1 LPALVSA
8 GAGPFKVNAMV
19 ELFLRVEHVLSRVA
33 LVAAVLMLIVSV
45 TTGFY
50 QVLTRFVFDAPSTWS
65 EVVARSS
72 MIWCVFLAAAACFR
86 GGYMM
91 SVEVIYK
98 LIPERRLFLLEA
110 AIALGCLI
118 SLAVLIYFG
127 SIMTFRV
134 RNQMLSGLGISIS
147 WVYAAIPI
155 GAGFSL
161 IAVVGRL
168 VAQAIGREA
177 IGLDKFEAEAPP
189 RETTA
194 TVADPTR
201 VTPSATGTPMPN
213 GDDPAKPTQRP
224 RQ

>member
-1 LPALVSA
+1 
-8 GAGPFKVNAMV
+8 MV
-19 ELFLRVEHVLSRVA
+19 ELFLRFERATSRVA
-33 LVAAVLMLIVSV
+33 LAAAVLMLCVSV

-98 LIPERRLFLLEA
+98 MIPARRLILLEG
-110 AIALGCLI
+110 AIALGCLVA
-118 SLAVLIYFG
+118 LAVLVYFG
-127 SIMTFRV
+127 TAMTFRV

-155 GAGFSL
+155 GAGFSVL
-161 IAVVGRL
+161 AVLARL
-168 VAQAIGREA
+168 VAQATGREA
-177 IGLDKFEAEAPP
+177 VGLADVEAEAPP
-189 RETTA
+189 AETLPPVTA
-194 TVADPTR
+194 DDTP
-201 VTPSATGTPMPN
+201 TPSAIVPN
-213 GDDPAKPTQRP
+213 GDDTAQPTRRSGQ
-224 RQ
+224 

>member
-1 LPALVSA
+1 
-8 GAGPFKVNAMV
+8 MV
-19 ELFLRVEHVLSRVA
+19 ELFLRSERVLSRVA
-33 LVAAVLMLIVSV
+33 LIAAVLMLVVSV

-98 LIPERRLFLLEA
+98 LIPERRLILLEA
-110 AIALGCLI
+110 AIALGSLI
-118 SLAVLIYFG
+118 ALAVLVYYG
-127 SIMTFRV
+127 TAMTFRV

-161 IAVVGRL
+161 IAVVARL
-168 VAQAIGREA
+168 LAQATGREA
-177 IGLDKFEAEAPP
+177 VGLADVEAEAPP
-189 RETTA
+189 AEVAPPDAEPA
-194 TVADPTR
+194 TPPPGATDIPS
-201 VTPSATGTPMPN
+201 TPSAG
-213 GDDPAKPTQRP
+213 DPAQPTRRSGQ
-224 RQ
+224 

>member
-1 LPALVSA
+1 
-8 GAGPFKVNAMV
+8 MV
-19 ELFLRVEHVLSRVA
+19 ELFLRSERVLSRVA
-33 LVAAVLMLIVSV
+33 LIAAGLMLVVSV

-98 LIPERRLFLLEA
+98 LIPERRLLLLEA

-118 SLAVLIYFG
+118 ALAVLVYYG
-127 SIMTFRV
+127 TAMTFRV

-155 GAGFSL
+155 GAGFSV
-161 IAVVGRL
+161 IAVVARL
-168 VAQAIGREA
+168 LAQATGRETV
-177 IGLDKFEAEAPP
+177 GLADVEAEAPP
-189 RETTA
+189 RETTPSGIEPA
-194 TVADPTR
+194 TPA
-201 VTPSATGTPMPN
+201 PSATLPN
-213 GDDPAKPTQRP
+213 GDDPAQPTRRSGQ
-224 RQ
+224 

>member
-1 LPALVSA
+1 
-8 GAGPFKVNAMV
+8 MV
-19 ELFLRVEHVLSRVA
+19 ELFLRFERATSRVA
-33 LVAAVLMLIVSV
+33 LAAAVLMLCVSV

-98 LIPERRLFLLEA
+98 MIPARRLILLEA

-118 SLAVLIYFG
+118 VLLVLVYFG
-127 SIMTFRV
+127 TAMTFRV

-155 GAGFSL
+155 GAGFSVL
-161 IAVVGRL
+161 AVLARL
-168 VAQAIGREA
+168 VAQATGREA
-177 IGLDKFEAEAPP
+177 VGLADVEADAPP
-189 RETTA
+189 QEAMPPVAADGTSMPSTA
-194 TVADPTR
+194 L
-201 VTPSATGTPMPN
+201 PN
-213 GDDPAKPTQRP
+213 GDDTAQPTR
-224 RQ
+224 RSGL

>member
-1 LPALVSA
+1 
-8 GAGPFKVNAMV
+8 MV
-19 ELFLRVEHVLSRVA
+19 ELLLRIERQLSRVA
-33 LVAAVLMLIVSV
+33 LAGAVLMLVVSV

-50 QVLTRFVFDAPSTWS
+50 QVMTRFVFDAPSTWS

-86 GGYMM
+86 GGHMM

-98 LIPERRLFLLEA
+98 LIPARRLILLEA

-118 SLAVLIYFG
+118 ALAVLVYFG
-127 SIMTFRV
+127 TAMTFRV

-161 IAVVGRL
+161 LSVVARL
-168 VAQAIGREA
+168 LAQATGREGV
-177 IGLDKFEAEAPP
+177 GLADIEAEAPP
-189 RETTA
+189 RETMPP
-194 TVADPTR
+194 VAD
-201 VTPSATGTPMPN
+201 SATLPN
-213 GDDPAKPTQRP
+213 GDDPAQPTRRSGQ
-224 RQ
+224 

>member
-1 LPALVSA
+1 
-8 GAGPFKVNAMV
+8 MV
-19 ELFLRVEHVLSRVA
+19 ELFLRIERVLSRGA
-33 LVAAVLMLIVSV
+33 LIAAVLMLVVSV
-45 TTGFY
+45 TTGFF

-98 LIPERRLFLLEA
+98 LIPKRRLILLEA
-110 AIALGCLI
+110 AIALGCFI
-118 SLAVLIYFG
+118 ALAVLIYFG
-127 SIMTFRV
+127 TAMTFRV

-161 IAVVGRL
+161 LAVVGRL
-168 VAQAIGREA
+168 VAQATGREA
-177 IGLDKFEAEAPP
+177 IGLDKFEVEAPLQ
-189 RETTA
+189 ETT
-194 TVADPTR
+194 TSVAKPSTPA
-201 VTPSATGTPMPN
+201 PSATGTPMPH

>member
-1 LPALVSA
+1 
-8 GAGPFKVNAMV
+8 MV
-19 ELFLRVEHVLSRVA
+19 ELFLRSERVLSRVA
-33 LVAAVLMLIVSV
+33 LIAAVLMLVVSV

-98 LIPERRLFLLEA
+98 LIPERRLLLLEA

-118 SLAVLIYFG
+118 ALAVLVYYG
-127 SIMTFRV
+127 TAMTFRV

-161 IAVVGRL
+161 IAVVARL
-168 VAQAIGREA
+168 LAQATGRETV
-177 IGLDKFEAEAPP
+177 GLADVEAEAPP
-189 RETTA
+189 RETTPPGIEPA
-194 TVADPTR
+194 TPA
-201 VTPSATGTPMPN
+201 PSATLPN
-213 GDDPAKPTQRP
+213 GDDPAQPTRRSGQ
-224 RQ
+224 